1 MILAKM
7 VTKSSLTINVFW
19 NKGYGVIISLH
30 DVTNRILLHDSNYI
44 LDVVI

>member
-1 MILAKM
+1 MILAEI
-7 VTKSSLTINVFW
+7 VTKGSLTINAFR

-30 DVTNRILLHDSNYI
+30 DVINRILLHDSNYI